1 MRLGLRSDNIVEWLA
16 LRAGLVP
23 TPAAEVWGGMALSG
37 VLIAATQSGLTA
49 RLAQAPATPAELAAD
64 LDLDPTALG
73 LVLDFLRASGHLSRR
88 GPRYRLSRRSR
99 RWLDPASPISIATF
113 VEGNVDYWQWWSTL
127 TEITRTGKPVS
138 HHDAEPDAPYWRRYI
153 TGQLELARLS
163 AREVARRIRVPDGAR
178 TVLDIGGGHGWY
190 SAELCRR
197 YPQLTATVLDLAGSA
212 KVGRDIIER
221 AGLADRV
228 SHRDGDVLTSEL
240 GGPYDV
246 VLCFNLIH
254 HLGPE
259 QVVQVLSKI
268 RAALAPGGSLA
279 ILDAFAAP
287 TGRRTASASYL
298 GLFMYLSSG
307 AGVYTPDQLAG
318 WLDAAGFVPARRSSI
333 LRIPGLGLY
342 QAGVRD
348 R

>member
-1 MRLGLRSDNIVEWLA
+1 
-16 LRAGLVP
+16 
-23 TPAAEVWGGMALSG
+23 
-37 VLIAATQSGLTA
+37 
-49 RLAQAPATPAELAAD
+49 
-64 LDLDPTALG
+64 
-73 LVLDFLRASGHLSRR
+73 
-88 GPRYRLSRRSR
+88 
-99 RWLDPASPISIATF
+99 
-113 VEGNVDYWQWWSTL
+113 VDYWQWWSTL
-127 TEITRTGKPVS
+127 TEITRTGQPVS

-163 AREVARRIRVPDGAR
+163 AKEVAGRIHVPAGAR

-197 YPQLTATVLDLAGSA
+197 YPHLTSTVLDLPGSTR
-212 KVGRDIIER
+212 VGRDII
-221 AGLADRV
+221 AGAGVGDRV
-228 SHRDGDVLTSEL
+228 SHRDGDVLTAEF

-254 HLGPE
+254 HLGPD
-259 QVVQVLSKI
+259 QVGPVLAKI
-268 RAALAPGGSLA
+268 RGALAPDGSLA

-287 TGRRTASASYL
+287 SRRRTASASYL

-307 AGVYTPDQLAG
+307 AGVYTPDQLTG
-318 WLDAAGFVPARRSSI
+318 WLDAAGFTAPRRSSI